1 MCPRKPRQNTFQC
14 SVLFRLVC
22 IAQCVQYIHCEVL
35 QVVRRSAVFRV
46 PAAWWYV
53 AGWPAQLSP
62 NRQPHKAFLQ
72 DHLWQRSFK
81 RDFNK
86 YMAGSKDFL
95 LEHLSYK
102 LMITIPRHHTRH
114 KMLHISISIWFFLY
128 SCSICCC
135 ICRYLRSWNHQ
146 LIIRAF
152 GWKLGCWNG
161 RPLIWEAP
169 NDPSKTPRQPILCG
183 VLYLY
188 LYLYLYM
195 FCFFVSLWWSTE
207 PDTFLLSAFSA
218 FNTSLIWIERES
230 PDASYLHLMSDK
242 PFELIINA
250 RKP

>member
-1 MCPRKPRQNTFQC
+1 MCPRKPRQNTSQC
-14 SVLFRLVC
+14 SVVFRLVC
-22 IAQCVQYIHCEVL
+22 IVQCVQYIHCEVL

-72 DHLWQRSFK
+72 DHLWQRSLK

-86 YMAGSKDFL
+86 YMAGSKAFL

-114 KMLHISISIWFFLY
+114 KMLHISIFIWVFLY
-128 SCSICCC
+128 SCIICCC

-188 LYLYLYM
+188 LYLYCVCICICFV
-195 FCFFVSLWWSTE
+195 FCIALVEHGAGYIPSVGIFGIQY
-207 PDTFLLSAFSA
+207 LSHLDRERAQMHPISISWA
-218 FNTSLIWIERES
+218 TSPLNW
-230 PDASYLHLMSDK
+230 
-242 PFELIINA
+242 
-250 RKP
+250 